1 MTILNKKIEELQKE
15 FTKVEEEKKLG
26 DEEISQLNQSIY
38 KLNEQILE
46 MQRNPPVSQI
56 KGANNDNEVSK
67 DTSSYSLTQ
76 EKVEIDSLT
85 KYYDLKD
92 ANIKRQ
98 ADMQKLRAKLQNLQC
113 DFKIYQTSNQIKL
126 RNIQNKLNIG
136 DEIDPKVDSST
147 RCAESG
153 LDFTIDSD
161 QMITE

>member
-15 FTKVEEEKKLG
+15 FTKVEEEKKLA